1 MLKTL
6 GYAALIGGTLIA
18 LPAFAQTPNDT
29 FVKEQAINQWRAS
42 KLVGVKV
49 VGNDQKKIGSI
60 EDVLLDHDGAAQTVV
75 IGVGGFLGIGA
86 KDVAVPFK
94 TMQWRTEGRAVAVN
108 SAQRVAGRRPDGFPG
123 DGEDRP
129 GGHRGEPGL
138 SGHGDARHDQA
149 AIAERAG
156 LPLRADAGGR
166 QSGLPC
172 ARRHGP
178 EGRRRGACSGAGR
191 QRAEA
196 VSANEGV
203 FVRRPTLPRCREVF
217 GEAVLAQCAPPE
229 RRLSC
234 VCRAR
239 GASGLLAIASLPGD
253 APPIALRRLLAC
265 KTSGVETFAAPRP

>member
-108 SAQRVAGRRPDGFPG
+108 PPNASPGVGQTASPATVKTDPAATEASQGYPDMAMLDMTKQQLQSAPDFHYAPTPVVDNPG
-123 DGEDRP
+123 SP
-129 GGHRGEPGL
+129 APAAMAPK
-138 SGHGDARHDQA
+138 GDAGA
-149 AIAERAG
+149 LAPA
-156 LPLRADAGGR
+156 PAD
-166 QSGLPC
+166 
-172 ARRHGP
+172 
-178 EGRRRGACSGAGR
+178 
-191 QRAEA
+191 
-196 VSANEGV
+196 SA
-203 FVRRPTLPRCREVF
+203 PK
-217 GEAVLAQCAPPE
+217 Q
-229 RRLSC
+229 
-234 VCRAR
+234 
-239 GASGLLAIASLPGD
+239 
-253 APPIALRRLLAC
+253 
-265 KTSGVETFAAPRP
+265 